1 MKRALITGI
10 NGQDGSFL
18 AEFLLDMNYEVHGV
32 IRRPSIENFTKLQNI
47 EHIIDKI
54 KIHSCDIEN
63 QLAIYQLI
71 ESVCP
76 DEVYHLAAQSFVD
89 YSFGDSFSLM
99 STNFNP
105 TLFLLAS
112 IDRLNPDCK
121 FYFAGSSEMIGEPE
135 EYPQNENSKFH
146 PRSLYGIS
154 KLASYYVVK
163 NYREKYNLYACTGIA
178 YNHESTRRGYQF
190 VTRKITSGLAN
201 IHHGKQQK
209 IELGNIDA
217 IRDWGYAPDY
227 VRAMWLMLNNPNGP
241 SDYIIA
247 TGIPHTVR
255 DFLEI
260 AFGSLGLDYQEYIK
274 INKKFYRPSE
284 KIPLIG
290 DSSKLKREL
299 EWQTTKTFEEI
310 VQEMVQN
317 DVNRNSGEK

>member
-18 AEFLLDMNYEVHGV
+18 AEFLLSMNYEVHGV
-32 IRRPSIENFTKLQNI
+32 IRRPSIENSTKLKNI
-47 EHIIDKI
+47 GHIIDKI

-63 QLAIYQLI
+63 QLAIYKLI
-71 ESVCP
+71 EYVCP

-112 IDRLNPDCK
+112 INQLNPDCK

-135 EYPQNENSKFH
+135 EYPQNENSKFN

-178 YNHESTRRGYQF
+178 YNHESPRRGYQF

-201 IHHGKQQK
+201 IYHGKQQI

-241 SDYIIA
+241 NDYIIA

-255 DFLEI
+255 DFLKI
-260 AFGSLGLDYQEYIK
+260 AFGSLRLDYQEYIE
-274 INKKFYRPSE
+274 ISKKFYRPSE
-284 KIPLIG
+284 EIPLIG

-299 EWQTTKTFEEI
+299 KWQTTKTFDEI

-317 DVNRNSGEK
+317 DVKK